1 MVEYPESASK
11 CPTPRI
17 PDVSLL
23 HNYQYCNDG
32 LKVWKAYNIG
42 TGKLVAWENLD
53 KDGKILPSEIRII
66 ESGSQGNRESIKKDN
81 TCFPAELS
89 GPAKP
94 VGSPE
99 ESGDEDRDCGLFS
112 CPEPGCVKQ
121 YITMGRL
128 EKHIAAE
135 KHSFQDVSEPL
146 GDKVIKKWAEQ
157 FQQVTSENLSSQ
169 LENKLSSLRLT
180 EDLSVTTHQV
190 LQKGWA
196 LKVPKRATRFPDK
209 VRNYLQEKFDV
220 GNATGHK
227 ADPLQVSIDMR
238 CARDELGRRLFA
250 ASECLQTQQIRSFF
264 SRLAAAQRKKV
275 QSPANLIEDE
285 VRDLE
290 SDTQAEQYETEL
302 QELRE
307 GIIAEVAEKHPIC
320 YERFNLCE
328 LSQ

>member
-1 MVEYPESASK
+1 MV
-11 CPTPRI
+11 I
-17 PDVSLL
+17 
-23 HNYQYCNDG
+23 
-32 LKVWKAYNIG
+32 
-42 TGKLVAWENLD
+42 
-53 KDGKILPSEIRII
+53 KILPSELRII
-66 ESGSQGNRESIKKDN
+66 ESGSQENSKSLKKDN
-81 TCFPAELS
+81 TCLAAELP
-89 GPAKP
+89 GPVKP
-94 VGSPE
+94 ESSPE
-99 ESGDEDRDCGLFS
+99 EFVDEDRDCSLFS

-121 YITMGRL
+121 YITMGKL

-135 KHSFQDVSEPL
+135 KHAFQDVSEPL
-146 GDKVIKKWAEQ
+146 GDKVIKRWAER
-157 FQQVTSENLSSQ
+157 FQQATSENLSSQ
-169 LENKLSSLRLT
+169 LENKLSSLRIT

-196 LKVPKRATRFPDK
+196 LKVSKRATRFPDN
-209 VRNYLQEKFDV
+209 VRNYLQEKFDL

-227 ADPLQVSIDMR
+227 ADPVQVSIDMR

-264 SRLAAAQRKKV
+264 SRLAAAQRKNV
-275 QSPANLIEDE
+275 QSPADLIEDE

-302 QELRE
+302 QELHE

-328 LSQ
+328 LSQQNKLKKFNIGMLVRICEHFELDIATVSRNRKEGFINQIKELIGSCSCSM